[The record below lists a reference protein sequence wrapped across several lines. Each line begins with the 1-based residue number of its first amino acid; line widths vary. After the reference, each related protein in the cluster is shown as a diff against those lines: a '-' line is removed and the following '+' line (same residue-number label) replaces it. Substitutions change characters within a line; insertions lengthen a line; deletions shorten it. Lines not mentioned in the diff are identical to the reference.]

1 MAKLTLRDIPVAQR
15 RVLVRVDFNVPL
27 DHGGVADDTRIRATL
42 PTLQYLIQQQAKPIL
57 CSHLGRPKGKP
68 DSAYTLRPVAERL
81 RVLLNERL
89 GGDAQV
95 GFCPE
100 TVGMQAREM
109 AQALEPGHVLLL
121 ENLRFQPQEEAND
134 AGFARE
140 LASLAEVYV
149 NDAFGSAHRAH
160 ASTVGVTQFLHPA
173 AAGFLMERE
182 LRYLGDA
189 LGNPRHPFVVIL
201 GGAKVADK
209 LPVME
214 SLAHH
219 ADVILVGGGM
229 AYTFLAAQGQTV
241 GASLCEPD
249 KFDFARGI
257 LARSD
262 AGKHKFRL
270 LLPVDHVVA
279 AQLERGAAH
288 QTVSAIP
295 AGQKALDI
303 GPKTRELYAAEIAR
317 AKTIVWNGPMG
328 VFEIPPFDQG
338 TVAIARAVAE
348 ASRQG
353 ATSIAGGGD
362 SVAAIEAAGVTS
374 QITHISTGGGASLE
388 FLAGVPLPG
397 VTALTNAGHEPKG
410 GAR

>member
-1 MAKLTLRDIPVAQR
+1 MAKLTVREIPVAQR

-42 PTLQYLIQQQAKPIL
+42 PTLEYLIQQKARAIV

-68 DSAYTLRPVAERL
+68 DAAFSLRPAAERL
-81 RVLLNERL
+81 RVLLDQRL
-89 GGDAQV
+89 GADTQV

-100 TVGMQAREM
+100 TVGLQAREM

-134 AGFARE
+134 PAFSRE
-140 LASLAEVYV
+140 LAGLAEVYV

-173 AAGFLMERE
+173 AAGLLMEQE
-182 LRYLGDA
+182 LRYLGQA
-189 LGNPRHPFVVIL
+189 LGNPQHPFVVIL

-229 AYTFLAAQGQTV
+229 AYTFLAAQGHPV

-249 KFDFARGI
+249 KFD
-257 LARSD
+257 LARAVMARAASD
-262 AGKHKFRL
+262 KHKFRL

-279 AQLERGAAH
+279 AKLEAGAAH

-303 GPKTRELYAAEIAR
+303 GPRTREQYAAEIAL

-328 VFEIPPFDQG
+328 VFEVQPFDQG
-338 TVAIARAVAE
+338 TVAIARAVAD
-348 ASRQG
+348 ASRRG
-353 ATSIAGGGD
+353 AVSIAGGGD
-362 SVAAIEAAGVTS
+362 SVAAIEAAGVAR

-397 VTALTNAGHEPKG
+397 VAALSEAGHGRG
-410 GAR
+410 GDRR